1 MMHEQCHCLFN
12 KSEFSCWEGNKISS
26 KYRGLGSIHDFVTM
40 VHEKKCSTQ
49 QVHSWIRSHLCV
61 CKYTPLSSLI
71 KRVIWLSK
79 LQSCK
84 YTRPPKCR
92 RNKIL
97 AGCLIGLTTVLCMIM
112 RSLSLG
118 WAGNQWE
125 GRWIINTVPDSHQ
138 GTILII
144 TLAMCRKQTFQAPS
158 PQTSLNLTVWTTK
171 EFKIE

>member
-97 AGCLIGLTTVLCMIM
+97 AGCLIGLTTCNFVCALYDNEV
-112 RSLSLG
+112 SL
-118 WAGNQWE
+118 WE
-125 GRWIINTVPDSHQ
+125 VDYQHGPR
-138 GTILII
+138 
-144 TLAMCRKQTFQAPS
+144 
-158 PQTSLNLTVWTTK
+158 
-171 EFKIE
+171 

>member
-1 MMHEQCHCLFN
+1 MYTFYTAIEVLIEGFICPAHFLALYKYLKNDAWTMSLFIQQ
-12 KSEFSCWEGNKISS
+12 KRILCWEGNKISS

-97 AGCLIGLTTVLCMIM
+97 AGCLIGLTTCNFVCALYDNEV
-112 RSLSLG
+112 SLSRVS
-118 WAGNQWE
+118 W
-125 GRWIINTVPDSHQ
+125 
-138 GTILII
+138 
-144 TLAMCRKQTFQAPS
+144 
-158 PQTSLNLTVWTTK
+158 
-171 EFKIE
+171 